1 MDLDSVTAD
10 ETHNLI
16 AADRVAGTAV
26 YNAEAENIG
35 SIKAIMLNKL
45 NGRVAFAVLESGG
58 FLGIGADYF
67 PIPWEA
73 LRYDVDLGGYR
84 VNQSDFG
91 TAPRYPADSE
101 PNWMDRIF
109 NDDVRRHYGVPDPG
123 IA

>member
-1 MDLDSVTAD
+1 MDPNAVASD
-10 ETHNLI
+10 ESHNLI
-16 AADRVAGTAV
+16 AADRVEGTAV
-26 YNAEAENIG
+26 YNADAQNIG
-35 SIKAIMLNKL
+35 SIKSIMLNKL

-58 FLGIGADYF
+58 FLGIGADYY

-91 TAPRYPADSE
+91 DAPRYPSGSE

-109 NDDVRRHYGVPDPG
+109 NDDIRRHYGLPG
-123 IA
+123 AAAA